1 MNKMFDR
8 DLWQEV
14 FHILKKNKT
23 RTILTGFGVFW
34 GIFMLV
40 VMLGAGKGLNNGVF
54 YGLGDLALNSLYIWT
69 NSTTIPYA
77 GFDRGRVWNFTN
89 DDTIAIKENF
99 SEIEIVAPRA
109 NAWGG
114 DVAISRDNR
123 SDTFRIVGDTPDYLK
138 IEPQDLIAGRF
149 VNKKDLLEKR
159 KVIMIGQRVREILY
173 EPDEDPIGGF
183 LKINGVYFKV
193 VGIFKSRRSPNNG
206 GDNQNKTIFMPFS
219 TLQLTNNMGNF
230 VGWYSILARSG
241 TPPSIIENKIKRFLG
256 KRHKIAPDDNF
267 AFGAENVE
275 EEIRE
280 VNNLFTGITILS
292 WFVGTLTLI
301 AGVIGTSNIM
311 LVVVKERTKEIGVQ
325 RALGAT
331 PMRIIRQIMTESIF
345 LNTLAGYIGLLLS
358 VGLVELIG
366 FLLRKFK
373 IEALYF
379 HNPEVDLKVAVGAI
393 LILVVSGA
401 IAGLLPA
408 KRAINIKP
416 IDALRSEI

>member
-1 MNKMFDR
+1 MFDR

-14 FHILKKNKT
+14 FHILKKNRT
-23 RTILTGFGVFW
+23 RTCLTAFGVFW

-40 VMLGAGKGLNNGVF
+40 VMLGAGRGLNNGVL
-54 YGLGDLALNSLYIWT
+54 YGLGDLALNSLFIWT
-69 NSTTIPYA
+69 NSTTLPYE
-77 GFDRGRVWNFTN
+77 GFDRGRFWNFTN
-89 DDTIAIKENF
+89 DDTLAIKDNIP
-99 SEIEIVAPRA
+99 EIEVLAPRA

-123 SDTFRIVGDTPDYLK
+123 NDTFRIVGDTPEYLM
-138 IEPQDLIAGRF
+138 IEPQDLVAGRF
-149 VNKKDLLEKR
+149 INNKDLLEKR
-159 KVIMIGQRVREILY
+159 KVIVIGERVREILY
-173 EPDEDPIGGF
+173 EPDENPIDDS

-193 VGIFKSRRSPNNG
+193 VGIFKSRRSSNNG

-230 VGWYSILARSG
+230 VGWYSVLVRPGVPANVVEGKIKKLLAR
-241 TPPSIIENKIKRFLG
+241 
-256 KRHKIAPDDNF
+256 RHKVSPDDNL
-267 AFGAENVE
+267 AFGAENLE

-292 WFVGTLTLI
+292 WFVGALTLF

-345 LNTLAGYIGLLLS
+345 LNTVAGYIGLLLS
-358 VGLVELIG
+358 AGFVELIG

-393 LILVVSGA
+393 VILVVSGA